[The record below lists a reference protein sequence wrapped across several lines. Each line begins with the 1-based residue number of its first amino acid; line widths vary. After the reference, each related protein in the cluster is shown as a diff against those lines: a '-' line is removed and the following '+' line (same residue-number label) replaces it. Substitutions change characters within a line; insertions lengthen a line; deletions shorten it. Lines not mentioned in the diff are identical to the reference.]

1 MIPKTSVF
9 SERYNRQTLLPEI
22 GLKGQERLAQSRV
35 LIVGMGGLGC
45 PAALYLA
52 GAGVGHLGIVDD
64 DRVDLSNLQ
73 RQILYKNAEC
83 GMLKVEAAQIRLLEL
98 NPEIHVTAYATRV
111 TASNISS
118 IFSKYDLVIDGTDNF
133 SSKFLMND
141 AAVQLEIPLVYGSIS
156 RFEGHVSVFWSKH
169 GPCYRCLYP
178 EPPKTHIRNCEES
191 GVLGALAGMIGSA
204 QALEAIKIIVSE
216 GEPKHLLKPLLGR
229 LLTIDTSTWRISSPR
244 MTKLNSCTVCSV
256 PPHQIILKDRV
267 ETCAPNAVDFGTFS
281 KQQDCIAVDVR
292 EASEWLEGHLLG
304 AIHLPLSQ
312 IETSVETVLSK
323 DRNYLLYCRSG
334 ARSEQALQLLIS
346 RGYTNLTHLKGGLL
360 ALNSAASLSKTD
372 LLRKEAQVSQ
382 ELERCP

>member
-204 QALEAIKIIVSE
+204 QALEAI
-216 GEPKHLLKPLLGR
+216 
-229 LLTIDTSTWRISSPR
+229 
-244 MTKLNSCTVCSV
+244 
-256 PPHQIILKDRV
+256 
-267 ETCAPNAVDFGTFS
+267 
-281 KQQDCIAVDVR
+281 
-292 EASEWLEGHLLG
+292 
-304 AIHLPLSQ
+304 
-312 IETSVETVLSK
+312 
-323 DRNYLLYCRSG
+323 
-334 ARSEQALQLLIS
+334 
-346 RGYTNLTHLKGGLL
+346 
-360 ALNSAASLSKTD
+360 
-372 LLRKEAQVSQ
+372 
-382 ELERCP
+382 